1 MQQLADRK
9 PEIALS
15 HEGVLFLL
23 KDMGVKLSRP
33 QEQGNKDDE
42 ERMKAINDM
51 GNDMTSGGEFCGEI
65 LGYLPL
71 ADWNGE

>member
-23 KDMGVKLSRP
+23 KDMGVKLSLP
-33 QEQGNKDDE
+33 QEQGNKDFG
-42 ERMKAINDM
+42 RRV
-51 GNDMTSGGEFCGEI
+51 
-65 LGYLPL
+65 
-71 ADWNGE
+71 WW